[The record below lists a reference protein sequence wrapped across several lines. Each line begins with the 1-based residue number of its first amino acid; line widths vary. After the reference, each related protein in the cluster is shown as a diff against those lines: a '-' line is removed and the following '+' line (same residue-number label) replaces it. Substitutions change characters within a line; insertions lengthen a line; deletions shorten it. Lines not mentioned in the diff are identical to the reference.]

1 MDAAN
6 QHYLGIDL
14 GSSYTKFVVVDQ
26 NDTPLH
32 QDVLPTFSRRRE
44 KLDAVVDQIRE
55 SYTITKTCTTGYG
68 RNVQDSDVKKTELI
82 CASIG
87 LSQSNPIHKCI
98 IDIGGED
105 IKIIDSGECGEVKH
119 FHMNDKCSAG
129 TGAFITEIA
138 EKAEL
143 EIDEMSDL
151 AKVAKG
157 NRTINSFCT
166 VFAKT
171 EILGWIFD
179 GVPIEEIAKG
189 IYLSITDRV
198 CKMPIPSAVPLF
210 LCGGV
215 ITHHPY
221 LKDIMEARLGRQV
234 AIAPTPLYSVALGA
248 AILAHQSENNVM
260 KEAMN

>member
-1 MDAAN
+1 MDF
-6 QHYLGIDL
+6 QKQPHYLGIDL
-14 GSSYTKFVVVDQ
+14 GSSYTKFAVINADCDVVNSQ
-26 NDTPLH
+26 
-32 QDVLPTFSRRRE
+32 VLPTFGRRR
-44 KLDAVVDQIRE
+44 DRFNMAVDSMHKNYSIQ
-55 SYTITKTCTTGYG
+55 KTCTSGYG
-68 RNVQDSDVKKTELI
+68 RNSQKSDIQKTEII
-82 CASIG
+82 CASVG
-87 LSQSNPIHKCI
+87 VSQSNPVHKCI

-105 IKIIDSGECGEVKH
+105 IKVIESGSEGEVIH

-143 EIDEMSDL
+143 EIGEMSDL
-151 AKVAKG
+151 AQASNA

-179 GVPIEEIAKG
+179 GVPIEDIAMG

-198 CKMPIPSAVPLF
+198 CKLPIPHGLPIF

-221 LKDIMEARLGRQV
+221 LKQLIESKLGAEAQV
-234 AIAPTPLYSVALGA
+234 ALHPLYAVALGA
-248 AILAHQSENNVM
+248 ALLARKSDSQESR
-260 KEAMN
+260 K